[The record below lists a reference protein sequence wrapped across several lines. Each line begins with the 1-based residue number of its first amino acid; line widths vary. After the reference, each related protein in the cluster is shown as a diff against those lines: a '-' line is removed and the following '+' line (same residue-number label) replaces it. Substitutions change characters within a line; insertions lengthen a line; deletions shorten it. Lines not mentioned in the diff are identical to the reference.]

1 MNWKLKVLRTLSVIL
16 VLLAATSVGHHV
28 LAGDLEDDRSSVA
41 GITEGPDPI
50 GALAGGNGHQS
61 GAPGGAWPTAVDDSP
76 GVAFLPGPRVLEVW
90 AQDVG
95 GDHDIVFS
103 EREHLGVS
111 GTPRFL
117 TSSPVDERDPAIH
130 AEPPGDVCVVWWEN
144 AEPQSV
150 LLRRRPAGSDEWDP
164 PLLVTQHGR
173 RPSVTAV
180 GGDLLIAF
188 ERDGLARGQEIVVAS
203 LGRDGRAFRLVV
215 VAETERSDPLDLR
228 FGIRGGRLRLEW
240 NVAPERRAFAE
251 LRAGVWTS
259 PALHAAAN
267 TDR

>member
-1 MNWKLKVLRTLSVIL
+1 L
-16 VLLAATSVGHHV
+16 
-28 LAGDLEDDRSSVA
+28 
-41 GITEGPDPI
+41 
-50 GALAGGNGHQS
+50 GALAGGGNQA
-61 GAPGGAWPTAVDDSP
+61 GAPAGASPAAVDDDPS
-76 GVAFLPGPRVLEVW
+76 VAFLPGPRVLEVW
-90 AQDVG
+90 AHDVG

-150 LLRRRPAGSDEWDP
+150 LLRRRPAGSEDWDP

-173 RPSVTAV
+173 RPSVTGA

-188 ERDGLARGQEIVVAS
+188 ERDGMTRGQEIVVAS
-203 LGRDGRAFRLVV
+203 LGRHGRAFRLVV
-215 VAETERSDPLDLR
+215 VAETERTEPLDLR
-228 FGIRGGRLRLEW
+228 FRIRGDRLRLEW
-240 NVAPERRAFAE
+240 IVAPERRAFAE
-251 LRAGVWTS
+251 LRAGEWTS
-259 PALHAAAN
+259 PALQAAAS